1 MTNLTNKLF
10 LPVFMLLLS
19 ISPALAHNDT
29 FFNSPHRLELKPASF
44 AEPGYRLAKSY
55 WLGGAD
61 LDLNFKR
68 DDDDTVCQAKGYI
81 TGACKGNETPIKY
94 CGAGNKYH
102 LCGCDASVY
111 RYSALN
117 CPSGSLPNDDIC
129 GDYSSGCVCEGA
141 FVWNAYDNNCDFYC
155 SSDYDCPG
163 QVCRTSSGD
172 CVDCVYDSDCGSG
185 QACTG
190 NKCETVDLCENVS
203 CTGGQTCNAST
214 GECECPS
221 GQVLSDG
228 RCEQANCAN
237 GGPSCSTGVCDMDSG
252 QCVEC
257 TSDSHCG
264 GNKECINNTCQVI
277 DACKNVTC
285 TGGKSCVDG
294 TCVCPSGQLD
304 NNGTCEAP
312 NCTNGGISCSGSTP
326 QCSSSGQCVEC
337 TSDSHCA
344 NGEKCISNF
353 CQTVDAC
360 EGITCVGGK
369 ICVNGNCLCPSGQLD
384 NNGTCELP
392 NCANGGITCTGG
404 KECQNKVCV
413 CPSNKP
419 NLSNG
424 VCVECAS
431 NSQCSGG
438 KECSGNV
445 CKCPSSKPYL
455 NGGTCAE
462 CSINSH
468 CSNGKTCQSGICACP
483 SGQSIFNGICEIP
496 NCVNGGVTCPS
507 GQTCNKTSKLCEA
520 EQRSK
525 CYEAVIAQ
533 GYLAAETADDLKQ
546 ILTLTED
553 KPIFNNRIYILG
565 AIETDDFKF
574 TADPVLQEQIGNLPL
589 PHMIDLR
596 DSYSA
601 LKEGICSYND
611 IGPSDTSLLNPSLN
625 VTNEF
630 IVQGAITT
638 AMVRLKI
645 NKLSLEGISFT
656 NNVTP
661 GGEASTEIENVYNK
675 KPTLGTGTTWNI
687 NSGVKINKADFN
699 AELSGGVTIK
709 VVQSGLTINELNLTD
724 PQDSGKLFL
733 TINTTN
739 SSSVHLKKINI
750 QQTGA
755 RIVLNNS
762 LLNIYGPV
770 TLGGERSPSGV
781 EGLPLASCN
790 GGETKWR
797 GLDISLNNGSTFYDR
812 SMETGGSAPV
822 LQPGLNLEMLMSDN
836 KSCIK
841 QYSSQYGKIQEFCGL
856 NTGDY
861 YEGRLADWTLF
872 IHYATT
878 RENTSGPVIGS
889 YQCNSWELPF
899 FLNYSSIASSQTF
912 SGTNGCTYYHFNLL

>member
-19 ISPALAHNDT
+19 ISPAAAHNDT

-44 AEPGYRLAKSY
+44 AEGGYRLAKSY

-61 LDLNFKR
+61 LDLNFKDE
-68 DDDDTVCQAKGYI
+68 DDKTRCNSMGYFQEACQ
-81 TGACKGNETPIKY
+81 
-94 CGAGNKYH
+94 GNKSPLLKCPYNSAYFK
-102 LCGCDASVY
+102 CTCDTSIY

-117 CPSGSLPNDDIC
+117 CPPGSYPDEDVC
-129 GDYSSGCVCEGA
+129 DDYSKGCVCEGA
-141 FVWNAYDNNCDFYC
+141 FVWNSYDNSCDFYC

-185 QACTG
+185 QACTD

-214 GECECPS
+214 GACECPS

-507 GQTCNKTSKLCEA
+507 GQTCNTTTKLCEA
-520 EQRSK
+520 SFRACQIGDIFYSDVT
-525 CYEAVIAQ
+525 CSDQ
-533 GYLAAETADDLKQ
+533 YLADKTPVGVVVDAENRLLID
-546 ILTLTED
+546 LTEAENILAAPGMPGSVDGGYPQFTNVGNELPINGSERGFENTLVITQTTKNTSPVGICFQKTNSALENSRWYVPASREVFRLIKLINSSTFD
-553 KPIFNNRIYILG
+553 KVNATLQMLSQHISSVKTIGNRIWTSDEVRG
-565 AIETDDFKF
+565 SNETMLVY
-574 TADPVLQEQIGNLPL
+574 DPQ
-589 PHMIDLR
+589 
-596 DSYSA
+596 SA
-601 LKEGICSYND
+601 S
-611 IGPSDTSLLNPSLN
+611 
-625 VTNEF
+625 
-630 IVQGAITT
+630 
-638 AMVRLKI
+638 
-645 NKLSLEGISFT
+645 
-656 NNVTP
+656 
-661 GGEASTEIENVYNK
+661 
-675 KPTLGTGTTWNI
+675 
-687 NSGVKINKADFN
+687 
-699 AELSGGVTIK
+699 
-709 VVQSGLTINELNLTD
+709 SGLTPMAKSATGVYFRCMARYKCPQGTKDCTIKPQYTAPNPMQGYVAGNASCVPPYFKETFIWNNNFTRCVWDESSSGGTTD
-724 PQDSGKLFL
+724 PTKTPCQVNDSMYCSGSNCFCTTASSELYYNGATYMGRIGKLGL
-733 TINTTN
+733 VIIGQIG
-739 SSSVHLKKINI
+739 SASSVSDAESQCSGYTRQSFSNWRIIYTSDADNWGNI
-750 QQTGA
+750 IYNLGRPFAKNGSYGYYWDGYGWNSQ
-755 RIVLNNS
+755 LSNNRS
-762 LLNIYGPV
+762 GTLYCTHSYSNIY
-770 TLGGERSPSGV
+770 
-781 EGLPLASCN
+781 
-790 GGETKWR
+790 
-797 GLDISLNNGSTFYDR
+797 
-812 SMETGGSAPV
+812 
-822 LQPGLNLEMLMSDN
+822 
-836 KSCIK
+836 
-841 QYSSQYGKIQEFCGL
+841 
-856 NTGDY
+856 
-861 YEGRLADWTLF
+861 
-872 IHYATT
+872 
-878 RENTSGPVIGS
+878 RE
-889 YQCNSWELPF
+889 
-899 FLNYSSIASSQTF
+899 
-912 SGTNGCTYYHFNLL
+912 